1 MDVTHETHPVYKGP
15 HNSDR
20 HVAFLEILFPNIYM
34 CAFAGIASGEN
45 NARSSTLMS
54 ILGSFLLIRYY
65 WRIPILVSHP
75 PLTYMLKFSR
85 LFCLISWSCG
95 SPGNSMH
102 NNASSKL
109 HTLWQQGLTQ
119 QALRLTAQSTYFQI
133 ETIMLKCENA
143 DTSMPSGVPQEHGC
157 VQWSIDS
164 RNSAIHNGYCTSL
177 HPSSSCEP
185 RHLLL
190 NLYMKNTSR
199 PQISQC

>member
-1 MDVTHETHPVYKGP
+1 
-15 HNSDR
+15 
-20 HVAFLEILFPNIYM
+20 
-34 CAFAGIASGEN
+34 
-45 NARSSTLMS
+45 
-54 ILGSFLLIRYY
+54 
-65 WRIPILVSHP
+65 
-75 PLTYMLKFSR
+75 
-85 LFCLISWSCG
+85 
-95 SPGNSMH
+95 MH

-185 RHLLL
+185 RHRLL

-199 PQISQC
+199 PQISQCKHIALTRHNCNAPNAHNSHLSVDLTPTRQPIITIAR